1 MENYQFSD
9 NDIFQDVY
17 NTAFGGNATSAQ
29 VASIAD
35 PDALLDAGSSWF
47 GGGSNVQES
56 FNDIDQFAVNTA
68 LGGSATSAQV
78 ASISDGDTLVD
89 TGHDM
94 FGLYL

>member
-1 MENYQFSD
+1 MENFQVSE
-9 NDIFQDVY
+9 NDIFQDAF

-35 PDALLDAGSSWF
+35 PDKLLDAGSSWF
-47 GGGSNVQES
+47 GGGNEQLS
-56 FNDIDQFAVNTA
+56 FNDIDQVATNTA
-68 LGGSATSAQV
+68 LGGNATSAQV

>member
-1 MENYQFSD
+1 
-9 NDIFQDVY
+9 
-17 NTAFGGNATSAQ
+17 

-56 FNDIDQFAVNTA
+56 FNDIDQVATNTA
-68 LGGSATSAQV
+68 LGGNATSAQV